1 MALLEVPVKFAT
13 HRGVAVKPG
22 VVRFPIA
29 EAAGERTGAGGID
42 LSQVAAVPLR
52 GRAIEPVQGMFV
64 RHQQASHP
72 ERAAIF
78 SVAALR
84 SSM

>member
-1 MALLEVPVKFAT
+1 MPVKFAT

-29 EAAGERTGAGGID
+29 EAASERTGTGGIE

-52 GRAIEPVQGMFV
+52 GRAIGSVPACSWSTSKP
-64 RHQQASHP
+64 RTRS
-72 ERAAIF
+72 RAAIF
-78 SVAALR
+78 SIAALR